1 MKNKINALIVGLII
15 GLLVPII
22 AIYIFFLFSN
32 HQLSWTDYLN
42 HLFRYKLVSHV
53 ISIGAISNLLVFF
66 GFSRFDYLKAARGV
80 VFATMLYAIFV
91 AIVKFI

>member
-1 MKNKINALIVGLII
+1 MKNKLNTLLGGLVL
-15 GLLVPII
+15 GLFVPVF

-32 HQLSWTDYLN
+32 HQLSLIEYFN
-42 HLFRYKLVSHV
+42 HLIRYKLVSHV
-53 ISIGAISNLLVFF
+53 ISIGAISNLLIFF
-66 GFSRFDYLKAARGV
+66 GFNWLDYLKAARGV